1 MLVKAHLKHESKY
14 FLSGKHFKNSI
25 HILDDLYDSDNPQL
39 KDKLSLVLGDILWVL
54 NSNLNKDFPQRIDI
68 DILVELEMPV
78 IGVLNEESC

>member
-1 MLVKAHLKHESKY
+1 MLVKAHLEHESKY
-14 FLSGKHFKNSI
+14 FLSWKHFKHSI
-25 HILDDLYDSDNPQL
+25 HILGDLYDSDNPQL

-54 NSNLNKDFPQRIDI
+54 NSNLHKDFPQRIDI